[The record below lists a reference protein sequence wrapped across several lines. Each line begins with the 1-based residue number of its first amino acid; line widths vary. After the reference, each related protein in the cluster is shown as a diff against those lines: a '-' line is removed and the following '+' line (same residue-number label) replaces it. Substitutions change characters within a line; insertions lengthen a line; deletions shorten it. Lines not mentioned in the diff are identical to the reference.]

1 MFNMRTTEFEEA
13 ERTGSTNPECS
24 EISTLNIAGFLFL
37 SNGIT
42 EDS

>member
-13 ERTGSTNPECS
+13 EKTDSTNPACS
-24 EISTLNIAGFLFL
+24 KWYSNIAGFLAL